1 MDYEEPSKNPI
12 LTRIFVS
19 TMRTVT
25 IPWLRSAF
33 NTFLQDDHICRQIVG
48 YIKVLHVT
56 NIYDQN
62 IFAVEILCGSDTMD
76 DILESCQKSGIWKID
91 LNENDQV
98 YLWEPD
104 VWLGDNFKTYDEE
117 RIISREKLMQEWA
130 KQRPSPEER
139 IVVRL
144 TQDEEDA
151 YQERVALMKR
161 VSKSRKYYRMP
172 PKHFTKETMT
182 FLKNMAE
189 RAIPSPAFF
198 KKLADDQAAETAFIR
213 AWTAVVGIIYL

>member
-1 MDYEEPSKNPI
+1 
-12 LTRIFVS
+12 
-19 TMRTVT
+19 
-25 IPWLRSAF
+25 
-33 NTFLQDDHICRQIVG
+33 
-48 YIKVLHVT
+48 
-56 NIYDQN
+56 
-62 IFAVEILCGSDTMD
+62 MD